1 MNMWLQYLL
10 AFTLKSRG
18 RPRLALDDVAR
29 TPFRVLPTDI
39 DMLGHLNNG
48 RYLTYMDLGRVDFI
62 NRTGALAAMTR
73 RKIYPVVGQASMAYR
88 RSLDLWKPFAI
99 ETAIIGADER
109 GIYLEQRFV
118 VGGEVHA
125 RGVVQG
131 RFIQR
136 GHGALKIP
144 GLVDVLA
151 EAGIDVELPPMPED
165 AALWSQK
172 NALPPSKAPAPS
184 DWGGRK
190 PR

>member
-18 RPRLALDDVAR
+18 RPRLGLGDVAR

-62 NRTGALAAMTR
+62 SRTGVLKAMNR
-73 RKIYPVVGQASMAYR
+73 ERIYPVVGQASMAYR
-88 RSLDLWKPFAI
+88 RSLDLWKPFTI
-99 ETAIIGADER
+99 ETAVIGADDR

-118 VGGEVHA
+118 AHGEVHA

-144 GLVDVLA
+144 ELVEVLA
-151 EAGIDVELPPMPED
+151 ASGIPTEMPAMPDDVAE
-165 AALWSQK
+165 WSRA
-172 NALPPSKAPAPS
+172 NALPPSKAAAPS
-184 DWGGRK
+184 DWGGRT